1 MRARILLTALLALP
15 LVAGAARGQS
25 YTVKTK
31 DFPATGKSTTVTDV
45 ATTRSSVTIATGG
58 NVLKEEK
65 KGEVEEKQFTE
76 TVVEA
81 GDKKPNKY
89 TQSFTKAFKGKEGEP
104 AKQSYA
110 GKTIVF
116 ERKGDVYEVTAEGGG
131 VDAKDLDEF
140 AKKANQPK
148 IGQAMYPKSAVK
160 VGESWTIGKEALL
173 LLGASLDD
181 GLDLTKM
188 KAQGKLLKAYQK
200 AGQQWGTI
208 EVTITAP
215 VQKLGPLALETPI
228 DFQVKATLDTAI
240 DGSSTAGQMKA
251 SISFKGRS
259 EFTQNGMTF
268 TLDIAIAGEYRS
280 EHSAEK

>member
-1 MRARILLTALLALP
+1 MMGARILLTALLALP
-15 LVAGAARGQS
+15 LAAAAGQAQS
-25 YTVKTK
+25 FTLKTK
-31 DFPATGKSTTVTDV
+31 DFSAEGKSVSIIDTATV
-45 ATTRSSVTIATGG
+45 RSSVIIATGG

-65 KGEVEEKQFTE
+65 KVEVEEKQFTE

-81 GDKKPNKY
+81 GDKKPKKY
-89 TQSFTKAFKGKEGEP
+89 TQTFTKALKGMEGEP

-131 VDAKDLDEF
+131 VDAK
-140 AKKANQPK
+140 
-148 IGQAMYPKSAVK
+148 
-160 VGESWTIGKEALL
+160 VGDTWTIGKEALA
-173 LLGASLDD
+173 LLGANPDD

-188 KAQGKLLKAYQK
+188 KAKGKLLKAYK
-200 AGQQWGTI
+200 KDGQQWGTI

-215 VQKLGPLALETPI
+215 VQKLGPLDLDKPI
-228 DFQVKATLDTAI
+228 DFQAKATLDTAI

-251 SISFKGRS
+251 SVSLKGRS

-268 TLDIAIAGEYRS
+268 TLDIAIAGEFRS
-280 EHSAEK
+280 EHTAEK